1 MRYYFTDRRIEI
13 RVTPH
18 WTPKQRTSHDGLLD
32 PSHQV
37 ASNARFDAIVV
48 PTNRPIEFL
57 RACIDL
63 ARETNIPLIVVCSK
77 RVNKDQVVDAI
88 TGEKVE
94 GFAVELPW
102 PPANPLEMISFAT
115 STDDD
120 LLTASFGRTRDL
132 STKRNLGL
140 VIARMLGWRRIMFL
154 DDDIYDVSKDD
165 VNILA
170 AALDDHNVSVLI
182 PDEYPDNSVA
192 CHAYRL
198 GGGRQGKFASAGAMG
213 VRCDRDDLPF
223 FPNIYNEDWFFF
235 AEEAAKH
242 KIARVGTSRQQEY
255 DPFKHPRRAIKE
267 EFGDLLAEGLY
278 TRLDAE
284 LDISGADAIYWAEFI
299 EGRKDFLSRVAE
311 SLARHPGRN
320 LDNEEGRQVR
330 AAQVSIRVARGQL
343 DLIGSKLC
351 QKFVDLW
358 QADLV
363 EWQDYLTGLQHF
375 DSVASALD
383 HLGLDYAAFSPGI
396 R

>member
-1 MRYYFTDRRIEI
+1 
-13 RVTPH
+13 
-18 WTPKQRTSHDGLLD
+18 
-32 PSHQV
+32 
-37 ASNARFDAIVV
+37 V
-48 PTNRPIEFL
+48 PTHRPIEFL

-77 RVNKDQVVDAI
+77 RVTKDQVVDAI

-102 PPANPLEMISFAT
+102 PPANPSEMISFAT

-120 LLTASFGRTRDL
+120 LLTVSFGRTRDL

-235 AEEAAKH
+235 AEEAANH

-255 DPFKHPRRAIKE
+255 DPFKRPRRAIKE

-278 TRLDAE
+278 ARLDANR
-284 LDISGADAIYWAEFI
+284 DIPGADAVYWAEFI
-299 EGRKDFLSRVAE
+299 ESRADFLSRVGE
-311 SLARHPGRN
+311 SLARHPDRD
-320 LDNEEGRQVR
+320 LDNEEGRRVR
-330 AAQVSIRVARGQL
+330 RAQVSIRAAQGQL
-343 DLIGSKLC
+343 KLIDAELC
-351 QKFVDLW
+351 RKFVDRW
-358 QADLV
+358 QADLGS
-363 EWQDYLTGLQHF
+363 WQDYLTSLPRC

-383 HLGLDYAAFSPGI
+383 HLSLDYAAFPAEI
-396 R
+396 RSGEA